1 MPVQLNSQ
9 STSNMN
15 EILELQ
21 TGQVSFISG
30 LMAGFSLS
38 VAVQVIRSK
47 DKSNLAIGTFILF
60 TVTSLLFLIALYI
73 DVALSLRIAG
83 VNEFSPTLLERIAY
97 VRAIGTSAATSA
109 LFLFIV
115 SIGIIGWLQ
124 SRLSGVV
131 TSIVA
136 FITIAIVWVARS
148 MIFGVGVGG

>member
-1 MPVQLNSQ
+1 
-9 STSNMN
+9 MN
-15 EILELQ
+15 EMLELQ

-38 VAVQVIRSK
+38 VAVQIIRSK
-47 DKSNLAIGTFILF
+47 DKSNLAIATFILF

-83 VNEFSPTLLERIAY
+83 VSEFSPDLLERIAY
-97 VRAIGTSAATSA
+97 VRTIGTSAATSA

-136 FITIAIVWVARS
+136 LITIAIVWVARS
-148 MIFGVGVGG
+148 MIFGVVG